1 MGRFL
6 NRALER
12 TGLTALAER
21 ALSGVGLDEQALAR
35 MQDADVLVIAGLAD
49 AVRGRHR
56 GDEVRIMTAETA
68 RRDGMVVRLNLALA
82 SGSGQGDGPTGE
94 ELLRQVA
101 LARLARP
108 ADQSIGVS
116 FDQIGLG
123 LAQVALAFGA
133 DVLIGDL
140 RAQRTLPL
148 LDGPAARRVEITGLV
163 ERTGRRVRFVDQEP
177 ATEGQPVVQP
187 VVMESRS

>member
-12 TGLTALAER
+12 FGLTALAER
-21 ALSGVGLDEQALAR
+21 ALSGAGLDEDALGR
-35 MQDADVLVIAGLAD
+35 LQGADVLVIAGLAN
-49 AVRGRHR
+49 AVRERHR
-56 GDEVRIMTAETA
+56 GDEVRIMSQETA
-68 RRDGMVVRLNLALA
+68 RRDATVVRLQL
-82 SGSGQGDGPTGE
+82 GSGPGDGPTGE

-108 ADQSIGVS
+108 ADQAIGVS

-140 RAQRTLPL
+140 RAQRILPL

-163 ERTGRRVRFVDQEP
+163 ERTGRRVRFVDQEL
-177 ATEGQPVVQP
+177 ASEAQP
-187 VVMESRS
+187 VVMESHS

>member
-6 NRALER
+6 NRALAR
-12 TGLTALAER
+12 AGLTDLAER

-35 MQDADVLVIAGLAD
+35 LQGADVLVIAGLAD
-49 AVRGRHR
+49 AVRARHR
-56 GDEVRIMTAETA
+56 GDEVRIMTHEAA
-68 RRDGMVVRLNLALA
+68 RRDAGLVRLNLG
-82 SGSGQGDGPTGE
+82 SGSGDGPTGE

-108 ADQSIGVS
+108 AEQAIGVS
-116 FDQIGLG
+116 FEQVGLG

-148 LDGPAARRVEITGLV
+148 LDGPVARRTEITGLV

-177 ATEGQPVVQP
+177 AIEGQP